1 MGYESEER
9 TLEMMMMM
17 EMRWS
22 HSPLVVGTTPA
33 LPQPFQRNL
42 IFAQFLPRTRTERGW
57 ERMLRPSQLSL
68 LLPSLLLVRGAVHA
82 GYA

>member
-9 TLEMMMMM
+9 TLEMMMTM

-33 LPQPFQRNL
+33 LPDDASSSVMMIEPISGF
-42 IFAQFLPRTRTERGW
+42 
-57 ERMLRPSQLSL
+57 
-68 LLPSLLLVRGAVHA
+68 
-82 GYA
+82 

>member
-9 TLEMMMMM
+9 TLEMMMTM

-22 HSPLVVGTTPA
+22 HSPLVVGTTRCA
-33 LPQPFQRNL
+33 LPPIPGLDFAANSNGKKEAAQR
-42 IFAQFLPRTRTERGW
+42 
-57 ERMLRPSQLSL
+57 RMLRPSQLSL